1 MIIATLFV
9 NPIVISSHTAL
20 WLLLPLC
27 LSVAVIYK
35 TIRTGNVNRL
45 GIQVAALF
53 GYMVGGLV
61 LLGGML
67 WLTQVIFL

>member
-27 LSVAVIYK
+27 LSVAAVYK
-35 TIRTGNVNRL
+35 TVRIGDIGRL
-45 GIQVAALF
+45 GIQVATLF

-61 LLGGML
+61 LLGGVL
-67 WLTQVIFL
+67 WLIQVVFL